1 MRIITLGFPMPS
13 AEVDNHSIA
22 NAPALYEYDACLIDP
37 RAVSLQI
44 EGIAAGSA
52 DLRKPDGT
60 PVRAGATGAFHFGLG
75 ELLTLRRD
83 EMARLLGKGGVVVV
97 IGYPNVP
104 HPVVSTLP
112 GANRYSILPAPDGVI
127 YTPPQFLPADGS
139 SVTLVDRN
147 HAFSGY
153 LQDFRTRITYRAR
166 WDTTRIENFD
176 KVGRV
181 FARGAA
187 GVGIGVEFRV
197 GPGQVIFLPPPT
209 QDLRGMQRRPMTEAI
224 VDGIGR
230 AFDAPPPE
238 TMPGW
243 VRRFDL
249 PGVKEAETRLKEAE
263 GSFAEAES
271 RLVEARAFHAEA
283 QKFRG
288 LLWGEGHYTFE
299 PLVHEAMQTLGFEV
313 RDGAGGGRVLLHEGD
328 GDPPKQTALLEID
341 FADGTVTE
349 RSYLRLQRR
358 IEEEFLRKGE
368 RRKGVIVVNGERLT
382 APSERKQPYSDLLG
396 NACANFGYALLTGD
410 TLFTLVTYALEDSGL
425 EDPDAE
431 TLAAI
436 REIILDSDG
445 PVSVEELDEDEDLD
459 EDAVDEDGGGEDD
472 EGAEAEAGATAGP
485 EEAGEASEPPASA
498 DGATPARAAV
508 TADSEGGG

>member
-1 MRIITLGFPMPS
+1 M
-13 AEVDNHSIA
+13 
-22 NAPALYEYDACLIDP
+22 
-37 RAVSLQI
+37 
-44 EGIAAGSA
+44 
-52 DLRKPDGT
+52 
-60 PVRAGATGAFHFGLG
+60 
-75 ELLTLRRD
+75 
-83 EMARLLGKGGVVVV
+83 
-97 IGYPNVP
+97 
-104 HPVVSTLP
+104 
-112 GANRYSILPAPDGVI
+112 
-127 YTPPQFLPADGS
+127 
-139 SVTLVDRN
+139 
-147 HAFSGY
+147 
-153 LQDFRTRITYRAR
+153 
-166 WDTTRIENFD
+166 
-176 KVGRV
+176 
-181 FARGAA
+181 
-187 GVGIGVEFRV
+187 GIGVEFRV

-209 QDLRGMQRRPMTEAI
+209 QELRGMQRRPMTEAI

-238 TMPGW
+238 TMPAW

-249 PGVKEAETRLKEAE
+249 PGVKESETRLKEAE

-271 RLVEARAFHAEA
+271 QLVEARAFHAEA

-368 RRKGVIVVNGERLT
+368 RRKGVIVVNGQRLT

-410 TLFTLVTYALEDSGL
+410 TLFTLVTYALEDTGL

-445 PVSVEELDEDEDLD
+445 PVSVEEMDEDADIPEEDEELD
-459 EDAVDEDGGGEDD
+459 EDAPDEEADD
-472 EGAEAEAGATAGP
+472 EAAEEETDAAADA
-485 EEAGEASEPPASA
+485 EEAGEAPEPPASA
-498 DGATPARAAV
+498 DGAAPAREAV